1 MLFSKNLFL
10 GNKDRFFNIVDFG
23 LISRASIEY
32 FLQSY
37 CKIYFRK
44 VVGKRGMKKVGML
57 AKMLLISVNLPRGD
71 VISATYGERYCPF
84 SSLSKSCPQ
93 TSNLLVVGKRGMK
106 KVGMLAKMLLISVN
120 LPRGDVISTTYGER
134 YFPFSSLS
142 KSCPQTSN
150 LLWNFCSVPLMMK
163 LSGTVTF
170 ARNLS
175 IMQAQMFEYS
185 TRDLELKQ
193 KWVPICKKIKL

>member
-44 VVGKRGMKKVGML
+44 VKTSMKKSKSVFSIKVVGKRGMKKVGML

-71 VISATYGERYCPF
+71 VISATYGERYC
-84 SSLSKSCPQ
+84 
-93 TSNLLVVGKRGMK
+93 
-106 KVGMLAKMLLISVN
+106 
-120 LPRGDVISTTYGER
+120 
-134 YFPFSSLS
+134 PFSSLS